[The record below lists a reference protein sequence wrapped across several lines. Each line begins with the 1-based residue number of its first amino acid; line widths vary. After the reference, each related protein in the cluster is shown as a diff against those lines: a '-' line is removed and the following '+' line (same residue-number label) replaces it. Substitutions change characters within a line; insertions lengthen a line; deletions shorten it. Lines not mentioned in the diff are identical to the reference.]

1 MKVLNQNKPIFSFTR
16 NILKYLITIQIK
28 FSIKMQH
35 FKNVNEVHYFF
46 SFLLSF
52 FSLISMIS
60 FAWKEI
66 RWALS
71 NLESMSSFHDYILV
85 FIHVNIC
92 ISEKYL
98 RLIRMKLDLIIMFI
112 NHRTISTILACYIS
126 SRIVSN
132 AQKIKGVHKKSNEK
146 LSMFS

>member
-1 MKVLNQNKPIFSFTR
+1 MKVLNQSKPIFSFTR

-71 NLESMSSFHDYILV
+71 NLESMSLFMEKFSESV
-85 FIHVNIC
+85 RA
-92 ISEKYL
+92 ISEKCFW
-98 RLIRMKLDLIIMFI
+98 LIRMKLDLIIMFI

>member
-71 NLESMSSFHDYILV
+71 NLESMSLYTVKFSTFSRV
-85 FIHVNIC
+85 
-92 ISEKYL
+92 ISEKSF
-98 RLIRMKLDLIIMFI
+98 RLIRTKLDLIIMFI

>member
-1 MKVLNQNKPIFSFTR
+1 MKVLNQNKPIFSSAR

-66 RWALS
+66 RWALA
-71 NLESMSSFHDYILV
+71 NFKILGSGCNCNSGYC
-85 FIHVNIC
+85 HV
-92 ISEKYL
+92 ISVKHL
-98 RLIRMKLDLIIMFI
+98 RLVRTKLDLIIMFI
-112 NHRTISTILACYIS
+112 NHRTISTILACCIS

-132 AQKIKGVHKKSNEK
+132 AAKK
-146 LSMFS
+146 